1 MYIYEMHFHTEPCS
15 GGGDKIKKQ
24 IEVMKERGYTGG
36 FLTDHFYSGDTRI
49 DRTLSWDAFVDEYEK
64 AYEKGVAYGRE
75 HDFDLFFGI
84 EEHIGNGLEIL
95 VYGITPDLLRQHPE
109 LRAGKLDDY
118 IKIVHEA
125 GGLIFQSHP
134 YRERYYIVTPGP
146 IDRLDEIDGIEVYN
160 AANLPEENERA
171 ARLAEEKGVRYL
183 HTAEVLKNKS
193 GALDERYAS
202 ADGVTLNEAGYAAML
217 QYLRTHGYKAI
228 VKEADSIETN
238 E

>member
-171 ARLAEEKGVRYL
+171 ARLAEKKGLRCTAGSDGHSYTSCGRAGIATRVRPKNAKEMIEIMRNGDY
-183 HTAEVLKNKS
+183 TIYKGEVK
-193 GALDERYAS
+193 
-202 ADGVTLNEAGYAAML
+202 
-217 QYLRTHGYKAI
+217 
-228 VKEADSIETN
+228 
-238 E
+238 